1 MFKAAVRDLGG
12 VAQINQCLVF
22 SIKDSADS
30 QSFKE
35 NALRFLKNHFSVG
48 AFIDSVDHGLS
59 DLAGLNAG
67 DRAIGRIAQLKGR
80 IDVSHMAGDTRNLG
94 SVKASSLM
102 SLNVNTPKETLATSL
117 SEQPAR
123 SRAEREAATIR
134 SFFNLIPSV
143 AVQLFQ

>member
-22 SIKDSADS
+22 SIKILRIL
-30 QSFKE
+30 KVLKKT
-35 NALRFLKNHFSVG
+35 ALRFLKNQLLRRR
-48 AFIDSVDHGLS
+48 FIDSVDHGLS

-94 SVKASSLM
+94 V
-102 SLNVNTPKETLATSL
+102 
-117 SEQPAR
+117 R
-123 SRAEREAATIR
+123 
-134 SFFNLIPSV
+134 
-143 AVQLFQ
+143 

>member
-67 DRAIGRIAQLKGR
+67 DRAMGRIAQLKGR

-94 SVKASSLM
+94 VGKG
-102 SLNVNTPKETLATSL
+102 VEFDVF
-117 SEQPAR
+117 
-123 SRAEREAATIR
+123 ERKHA
-134 SFFNLIPSV
+134 
-143 AVQLFQ
+143 